1 MFRPSCLAVRNQT
14 VAVAVGA
21 VALAATAVIVAV
33 AVEVGT
39 LAVPDTM
46 AAGGAAFVQEGAA
59 VALGR
64 E

>member
-1 MFRPSCLAVRNQT
+1 M
-14 VAVAVGA
+14 AVAVGA